1 MIKIISDDAC
11 DLTKEEV
18 EKYDID
24 IVHFKISDE
33 DGNDIENVEKLY
45 EMELNNPKMRFFP
58 LVLLLM
64 NTIKCSKP
72 MLKKVAT

>member
-18 EKYDID
+18 EQFDID

-45 EMELNNPKMRFFP
+45 EMELNNPKMRFFSACP
-58 LVLLLM
+58 SVDEY
-64 NTIKCSKP
+64 
-72 MLKKVAT
+72 